1 MSDVSEKPFE
11 ATPHR
16 IAKAKREGHVV
27 RSSEFAANLSFAA
40 GGLSV
45 VAIAPVLGGIA
56 SASLAQRDFA
66 RPVDSPRGEIGSMLI
81 LAAALVPIGAAAL
94 AGCFASFVQSGGLTV
109 VGVAPKL
116 ERLNPVEGIK
126 RLLSGETLA
135 HSLRASLAFACAIAA
150 MAPVVAWGCTALLRS
165 STLGGVAAV
174 TWIAAR
180 EVAAA
185 ALGVGLFFAIAEYG
199 AARNAW
205 LGKLRM
211 SFEERKR
218 EAKEEEGDATARGR
232 RRALHRSLLR
242 SGFSRLKDAA
252 FIVANPIHVA
262 VALEYRPPKVPV
274 PRVLVRAAD
283 AAAIRVRAIAERCCI
298 PIVENVALARALYR
312 DGRTGEAIP
321 HLHYVAVAE
330 VVAALLRQGA
340 VK

>member
-1 MSDVSEKPFE
+1 VSDVSEKPFE

-16 IAKAKREGHVV
+16 IAKAKREGNVA

-45 VAIAPVLGGIA
+45 VAIAPVLGTIA
-56 SASLAQRDFA
+56 GTSLAA
-66 RPVDSPRGEIGSMLI
+66 GHSTTNSVTM
-81 LAAALVPIGAAAL
+81 AALIVSTALIPIGAAAL
-94 AGCFASFVQSGGLTV
+94 AGSFGSFMQSGGLTLV
-109 VGVAPKL
+109 DVLPKL

-126 RLLSGETLA
+126 RILSRETLT
-135 HSLRASLAFACAIAA
+135 HSLRASLAFACAVAA
-150 MAPVVAWGCTALLRS
+150 MAPVVAWSATALLRTA
-165 STLGGVAAV
+165 TLSGAAAV

-185 ALGVGLFFAIAEYG
+185 AFGVGLAFAVAEYG
-199 AARNAW
+199 AARSAW
-205 LGKLRM
+205 LRKLRM

-242 SGFSRLKDAA
+242 RGFSRLKDAA
-252 FIVANPIHVA
+252 FVVANPMHVA
-262 VALEYRPPKVPV
+262 VALEYRPPQVPV

-283 AAAIRVRAIAERCCI
+283 AYAMAVRRIAAEHRI

-312 DGRTGEAIP
+312 DARAGEQIP
-321 HLHYVAVAE
+321 QLHYVAVAE
-330 VVAALLRQGA
+330 VVAALLRQGCMR
-340 VK
+340 